1 MEQFS
6 IKSEGKN
13 LDRSF
18 TFNFPRK
25 MKVCEVG
32 AALERAADIIEDNWT
47 NQTDTEQRKNECPGR
62 HERMMRETG
71 GWSDNLWWKLLR
83 AKCWHL
89 AYNKVI
95 QTNCVSETKVFV
107 FKKLPDFLT
116 SSLVDNQSF
125 SRNMKRRWRH
135 SLPQDSLCRH
145 SDQSSSRRS
154 RSNCCLPRW
163 WIHPVWSLCLLKIY
177 VCQQINPLQINNAIF
192 RPSRATSI

>member
-18 TFNFPRK
+18 TFNFSRK

-107 FKKLPDFLT
+107 FKKRPDFGSYFK
-116 SSLVDNQSF
+116 SSWQSVIF
-125 SRNMKRRWRH
+125 QKYEEKIATQSPTRQ
-135 SLPQDSLCRH
+135 SLQTL
-145 SDQSSSRRS
+145 
-154 RSNCCLPRW
+154 
-163 WIHPVWSLCLLKIY
+163 WSE
-177 VCQQINPLQINNAIF
+177 LQ
-192 RPSRATSI
+192 

>member
-1 MEQFS
+1 MNAQGDTREWWERLEDGLIISGGSCWELSVGILQ
-6 IKSEGKN
+6 ITKSSRRIVSLKQRC
-13 LDRSF
+13 LCLRS
-18 TFNFPRK
+18 
-25 MKVCEVG
+25 V
-32 AALERAADIIEDNWT
+32 
-47 NQTDTEQRKNECPGR
+47 QT
-62 HERMMRETG
+62 
-71 GWSDNLWWKLLR
+71 L
-83 AKCWHL
+83 
-89 AYNKVI
+89 V
-95 QTNCVSETKVFV
+95 
-107 FKKLPDFLT
+107 LT

-145 SDQSSSRRS
+145 SDQISSRRS